1 MTQPRMSSLIAPDQD
16 GRKIKPN
23 TATSGKHLIA
33 EIAKSGRLVIA
44 SSLPGPSRPSF
55 VLKGRPH
62 LFFARR
68 SMLAN
73 LFARSKGRM
82 NVFCKEIS

>member
-33 EIAKSGRLVIA
+33 EIAKEALINAKMRW
-44 SSLPGPSRPSF
+44 
-55 VLKGRPH
+55 
-62 LFFARR
+62 FA
-68 SMLAN
+68 A
-73 LFARSKGRM
+73 
-82 NVFCKEIS
+82 

>member
-44 SSLPGPSRPSF
+44 SSLPGPWRPSF
-55 VLKGRPH
+55 VPKGRPH
-62 LFFARR
+62 PFFARR
-68 SMLAN
+68 SVLRVVWPN
-73 LFARSKGRM
+73 R
-82 NVFCKEIS
+82 E